1 MFEKPKLKG
10 RILSF
15 YKSVHHLSGLTYGQI
30 YALLLRFYDPGVLE
44 LSKLNSKLKEVVVE
58 LINDGYLRKETPYLD
73 ADTVLFATPKAYL
86 LIDKKAVDETIV
98 LPKEC

>member
-1 MFEKPKLKG
+1 MFERPKLKG

-15 YKSVHHLSGLTYGQI
+15 YKTVHHLSGLTYGQI

-44 LSKLNSKLKEVVVE
+44 LPKLKEVIIE

-86 LIDKKAVDETIV
+86 LIDKQAIDETII
-98 LPKEC
+98 LPREC

>member
-44 LSKLNSKLKEVVVE
+44 LSKLKEVVVE